1 MIHPIKPSRSST
13 GRTSANRQCAAG
25 YGMIEV
31 LVSMLVMFLG
41 LLGLIG
47 LQARA
52 QHAQFESYQRSQA
65 LILLEDMADRI
76 NTNRS
81 AASSYVGDTTG
92 SFDAECATKTTL
104 AQRDLCEWRN
114 LLLGA
119 AEEGANASK
128 VGAMIGAR
136 GCIAYDNTV
145 EVLDSGGTAIP
156 GTGIYTIT
164 IVWQG
169 ATPTAAPPESV
180 TCGKDA
186 YGAENLRRYAAST
199 LRIGALGAT

>member
-1 MIHPIKPSRSST
+1 
-13 GRTSANRQCAAG
+13 
-25 YGMIEV
+25 MIEV
-31 LVSMLVMFLG
+31 LVSLLVMFLG

-65 LILLEDMADRI
+65 LVLLEDMADRI

-81 AASSYVGDTTG
+81 AASGYVGDSSG
-92 SFDAECATKTTL
+92 SYDAECATKSTL
-104 AQRDLCEWRN
+104 AQRDLCEWNN

-119 AEEGANASK
+119 AEESTSAAR

-136 GCIAYDNTV
+136 GCIAYDSTV
-145 EVLDSGGTAIP
+145 EVLDSTGTAIP

-169 ATPTAAPPESV
+169 ATPTAAPPDSV

-186 YGAENLRRYAAST
+186 YGAESLRRYAAST

>member
-1 MIHPIKPSRSST
+1 MSRIACPLVRCPGSRHRRP
-13 GRTSANRQCAAG
+13 GRALG
-25 YGMIEV
+25 FGMIEV
-31 LVSMLVMFLG
+31 LVSLLVMFLG

-65 LILLEDMADRI
+65 LVLLEDMADRI
-76 NTNRS
+76 NTNR
-81 AASSYVGDTTG
+81 AHAGSYVGETTG
-92 SFDAECATKTTL
+92 SFNAECAAGTTL
-104 AQRDLCEWRN
+104 AERDLCEWNN

-128 VGAMIGAR
+128 VGAMTGAR
-136 GCIAYDNTV
+136 GCISYDSTV
-145 EVLDSGGTAIP
+145 EVPDSTDTPIP
-156 GTGIYTIT
+156 GTGVYTIT
-164 IVWQG
+164 VVWQG

-186 YGAENLRRYAAST
+186 YGAENLRRYAATT